1 MSFKKYRDLILGVA
15 ALAFSGFYLYN
26 ATQIKT
32 RPKLTP
38 SYASAQIVPITL
50 GILLAL
56 MAVLSIVQGVKRLR
70 STEAK
75 AQQKE
80 GKNDV
85 MAVTLTFAVIIA
97 YVIILP
103 KLGFCLATMIY
114 LFFQMLILAPDSK
127 RNYAL
132 FAIVAVAFTAFAFLA
147 FRVGLQQMLPRGILE
162 ELIGF

>member
-56 MAVLSIVQGVKRLR
+56 MAVLCDAPPPQPVSMASDSAAAAKR
-70 STEAK
+70 AK
-75 AQQKE
+75 PFFFM
-80 GKNDV
+80 G
-85 MAVTLTFAVIIA
+85 IA
-97 YVIILP
+97 P
-103 KLGFCLATMIY
+103 FSA
-114 LFFQMLILAPDSK
+114 
-127 RNYAL
+127 
-132 FAIVAVAFTAFAFLA
+132 
-147 FRVGLQQMLPRGILE
+147 
-162 ELIGF
+162 